1 MFEAIAALIL
11 IPVIIGLGLL
21 ALKVV
26 LMVVILP
33 FKILGWLIGGLLT
46 LIVAVPL
53 VLVAGALLVA
63 IVPVGLVVLAVLLPI
78 LLIGALAAGLL
89 GF

>member
-1 MFEAIAALIL
+1 MFEALAALLL
-11 IPVIIGLGLL
+11 ISLIVGLGLL

-26 LMVVILP
+26 LMVVVLP
-33 FKILGWLIGGLLT
+33 FKLLAWLIGGLLT
-46 LIVAVPL
+46 LIVALPL
-53 VLVAGALLVA
+53 VLVAGALLVV
-63 IVPVGLVVLAVLLPI
+63 IVPVGLVVLAVLLPV